1 MPRQPKKSKYK
12 SVVIKKK
19 RYYFYEIL
27 WEDITADGGHATAF
41 EFMGFLPSKMIT
53 RAYVFEK
60 DHKYVRTFA
69 SYEVNEELFS
79 DRKKLMAHLAQA
91 KIKLLS
97 LVYLA
102 NRCAKGV
109 GTAWHSSVFGVRA
122 PFCFFKNFFAQKFYL

>member
-1 MPRQPKKSKYK
+1 MAQVWQSTIGNVPMYSR
-12 SVVIKKK
+12 I
-19 RYYFYEIL
+19 
-27 WEDITADGGHATAF
+27 F
-41 EFMGFLPSKMIT
+41 EQIFF
-53 RAYVFEK
+53 
-60 DHKYVRTFA
+60 
-69 SYEVNEELFS
+69 FS

-109 GTAWHSSVFGVRA
+109 GTAWHSSVFGVRD